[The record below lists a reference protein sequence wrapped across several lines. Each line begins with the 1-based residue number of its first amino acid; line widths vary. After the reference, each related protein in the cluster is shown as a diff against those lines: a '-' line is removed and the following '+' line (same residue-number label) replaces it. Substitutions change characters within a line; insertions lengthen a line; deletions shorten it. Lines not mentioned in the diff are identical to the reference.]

1 VDEIT
6 PATIPPTVPLFEVR
20 RYCWGMGS
28 DNLTDRFVVTGE
40 ELLTITG
47 WSVRLGQLGDAKS
60 LRGDAVKMAAHWGG
74 EI

>member
-1 VDEIT
+1 
-6 PATIPPTVPLFEVR
+6 
-20 RYCWGMGS
+20 MGS